1 MRGGAEEPK
10 VMRVIRSV
18 SPLGRQG
25 CSNVPSKGRGGRRLR
40 QRCVGQEMRAA
51 NEGIWAGRFGGH
63 KEHCVIDANRSSGLR
78 NMGAAPP
85 L

>member
-1 MRGGAEEPK
+1 M
-10 VMRVIRSV
+10 
-18 SPLGRQG
+18 
-25 CSNVPSKGRGGRRLR
+25 
-40 QRCVGQEMRAA
+40 QRCVRQEMRAA
-51 NEGIWAGRFGGH
+51 NEGLWAGRFGGH